1 MYWYSIAFIGY
12 FGLVRLKNTLTL
24 RKKRMD
30 NKLVITTKAYSEL
43 TYILRELV
51 DEIHESRRCYLV
63 DALKN

>member
-1 MYWYSIAFIGY
+1 
-12 FGLVRLKNTLTL
+12 
-24 RKKRMD
+24 MD